1 MKLPLILLAA
11 ASAAALTAC
20 SRQADD
26 SVANSFDRTE
36 KAIQN
41 TADTLEAETE
51 NATRAA
57 SDALEAQ
64 ANEFANRADA
74 VENAATTNT
83 QTGNQAR

>member
-11 ASAAALTAC
+11 APALMLAAC
-20 SRQADD
+20 SPRADD

-41 TADTLEAETE
+41 TAQTLESETE

-57 SDALEAQ
+57 SAALEAQ
-64 ANEFANRADA
+64 ANEFANRAEA
-74 VENAATTNT
+74 VENAATSNS
-83 QTGNQAR
+83 AERR

>member
-1 MKLPLILLAA
+1 MKLSLILLAA
-11 ASAAALTAC
+11 AGAAALAGC

-51 NATRAA
+51 NATAA
-57 SDALEAQ
+57 TANALDREAD
-64 ANEFANRADA
+64 EWANRAQA

-83 QTGNQAR
+83 TTGNSTR